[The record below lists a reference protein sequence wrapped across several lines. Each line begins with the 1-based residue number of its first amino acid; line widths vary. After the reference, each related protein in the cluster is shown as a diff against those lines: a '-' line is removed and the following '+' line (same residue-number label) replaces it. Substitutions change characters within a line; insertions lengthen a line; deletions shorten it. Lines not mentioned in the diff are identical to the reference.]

1 MIAAGIMRAMDAE
14 VRVFQDADALAEAA
28 ARTIGDVARGAVEER
43 GRFMIALAGG
53 ATPRLTYTRL
63 AQPPWIDTLP
73 WDRTWVFFGD
83 ERGVPPDH
91 PDSNY
96 RMAEETLLGKVPV
109 PPGQIL
115 RMAGE
120 RADLDEAA
128 AEYARTLAAVFGTRR
143 GELPRFDLILLGMGV
158 DGHTAS
164 LFPGSPALKEVF
176 RPVVAVHAAAAAIPR
191 RLTLTYPV
199 LNHAAHVVFLVAG
212 AEKAR
217 AVKAVLRDGAHLPA
231 GLVRPTDGRLIWM
244 LDRPAAA
251 LLGG

>member
-1 MIAAGIMRAMDAE
+1 LIAAGIMGAMEAE
-14 VRVFQDADALAEAA
+14 VQVFEDADALAEGA
-28 ARTIGDVARGAVEER
+28 ARAIGDVACRAVRER

-63 AQPPWIDTLP
+63 ARSPWIDTLP
-73 WDRTWVFFGD
+73 WDRTWIFFGD

-109 PPGQIL
+109 PAGQVL

-128 AEYARTLAAVFGTRR
+128 ADYARALAAAFGTRR
-143 GELPRFDLILLGMGV
+143 GELPRFDLILLGMGI

-164 LFPGSPALKEVF
+164 LFPGSPVLKEVF
-176 RPVVAVHAAAAAIPR
+176 RPVVAVHAAAAVIPQ

-231 GLVRPTDGRLIWM
+231 GLVRPTAGRLLWM

>member
-1 MIAAGIMRAMDAE
+1 MDAE
-14 VRVFQDADALAEAA
+14 VRVFDDPGALAEAA
-28 ARTIGDVARGAVEER
+28 ARTIGEVAQIAVRDR
-43 GRFMIALAGG
+43 GRFMVALSGG

-63 AQPPWIDTLP
+63 AQPPWIDALP
-73 WDRTWVFFGD
+73 WSRTWVFFGD

-91 PDSNY
+91 PESNY
-96 RMAEETLLGKVPV
+96 RMAQETLLGKVPV
-109 PPGQIL
+109 PPEQVF

-128 AEYARTLAAVFGTRR
+128 ADYARALAGAFGIRR
-143 GELPRFDLILLGMGV
+143 GELPRFDLVLLGMGI

-176 RPVVAVHAAAAAIPR
+176 RPGVAVHAAAAVVPQ

-231 GLVRPTDGRLIWM
+231 GLVRPTDGRLVWM